1 MPPSLAAWESFYVIV
16 GSSAAALTGLFFVV
30 VALIADLDAP
40 GTPRAIAAFSTPNIV
55 HFCAALLTSATLSAP
70 WPSLA
75 GASIAIGIYGVVGV
89 IYTMDVM
96 RRARK
101 QGDYEPVLED
111 WLFHVA
117 FPLAAYVAF
126 IAAATMMTRVPL
138 PALFA
143 CAAGTIGL
151 VFIGIHNA
159 WDTVTYLAVKYGRGQ
174 NDDMGQHHE

>member
-1 MPPSLAAWESFYVIV
+1 VLPPLAAWESFYVIV

-75 GASIAIGIYGVVGV
+75 AVSIAIGAYGVAGV

-96 RRARK
+96 RRTRNQA
-101 QGDYEPVLED
+101 DYEPVLED

-126 IAAATMMTRVPL
+126 IVAAAAMTRAPQA
-138 PALFA
+138 ALFA

-159 WDTVTYLAVKYGRGQ
+159 WDTVTYLTVKYKRGQ
-174 NDDMGQHHE
+174 NDETKQRHE

>member
-1 MPPSLAAWESFYVIV
+1 MIV

-75 GASIAIGIYGVVGV
+75 GVSVALGMYGVGGV
-89 IYTMDVM
+89 IYTMAVM
-96 RRARK
+96 RLTRK
-101 QGDYEPVLED
+101 QTDYRPVLED

-117 FPLAAYVAF
+117 FPSAAYLAWLG
-126 IAAATMMTRVPL
+126 AAVMIGRAPL

-143 CAAGTIGL
+143 CAAGTLTL
-151 VFIGIHNA
+151 VFVGIHNA
-159 WDTVTYLAVKYGRGQ
+159 WDTVTYLTVNYGRSKP
-174 NDDMGQHHE
+174 DDVGKGDE